1 MLEISFHDLWCFW
14 KLGWPHDEPFSFPGV
29 NYLRFV
35 SGSKINI
42 EREFRLLWVIM
53 FHCINVSGVAEDNML
68 LLRSSS
74 C

>member
-1 MLEISFHDLWCFW
+1 MTYGAFGSEGGLVMSH
-14 KLGWPHDEPFSFPGV
+14 FPLSDV

-42 EREFRLLWVIM
+42 EREFRLLWAIV

-68 LLRSSS
+68 LLRSRS

>member
-1 MLEISFHDLWCFW
+1 MTYGAFG
-14 KLGWPHDEPFSFPGV
+14 GWPPDEPFSLSDV

-42 EREFRLLWVIM
+42 EREFLLLRVIM

-68 LLRSSS
+68 LLRSRS